1 MFVFK
6 YSSITHFNK
15 KNYNHQALYL
25 SVCLG
30 INQQK
35 SHKDK
40 CQFRYKGT
48 SKKRFVEIMF
58 SIVEIKAEVFFTSLN
73 ECSPMRST
81 SEVFESTLLKYSH

>member
-15 KNYNHQALYL
+15 KNYNHHSLYL

-35 SHKDK
+35 SNKDK
-40 CQFRYKGT
+40 CQFRYKGA
-48 SKKRFVEIMF
+48 SKKRSVEIMF
-58 SIVEIKAEVFFTSLN
+58 SFFEIKAEVFFTSLN

-81 SEVFESTLLKYSH
+81 FEVLESPLLKYSH